1 MKHEGNPE
9 IPAWLIVASQE
20 IIAIMQSWGCPSLSS
35 LHKEGLL
42 TYKTLKKLDPDALDP
57 TLALPTVQEMLA
69 KLYVVASASLD
80 GDRRQ
85 LVQQKLTT
93 ALMKVSSAAVTLSED
108 DREKIGKRKRMRQRR
123 LY

>member
-9 IPAWLIVASQE
+9 IPAWLMIASQE
-20 IIAIMQSWGCPSLSS
+20 IIAIMKSWGCPSLSS

-42 TYKTLKKLDPDALDP
+42 TYKTLKKLDPAALDP
-57 TLALPTVQEMLA
+57 TLALPTVQDMFA
-69 KLYVVASASLD
+69 KLYVVAGESLD

-85 LVQQKLTT
+85 RVRQKLTT
-93 ALMKVSSAAVTLSED
+93 ALMNVSSAAVMLSQY

-123 LY
+123 QY

>member
-20 IIAIMQSWGCPSLSS
+20 IIAIMKSWGCPSLSS